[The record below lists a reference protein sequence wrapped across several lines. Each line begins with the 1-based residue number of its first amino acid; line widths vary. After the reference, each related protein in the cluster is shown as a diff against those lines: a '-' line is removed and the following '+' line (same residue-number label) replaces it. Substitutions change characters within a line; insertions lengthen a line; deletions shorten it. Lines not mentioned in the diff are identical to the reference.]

1 MAGKLKQN
9 RKRDM
14 AQGSKMIASEIRTVQ
29 TMVGAPTRSKR
40 GVSKIRVIAL
50 NTFRESV
57 RDRVLYNLI
66 LFVLILVGASVFIS
80 ELSVD
85 QESKFTGTLAL
96 SAMLVFGALIAI
108 FIGVGLV
115 YKEIDKRTIYN
126 LLSKP
131 VHRHEL
137 IIGKYLGL
145 CMTLLV
151 NSAVMM
157 LGTEAALLY
166 VNGGFVP
173 LHVTALAAGYL
184 IYLELALLV
193 AVALMFSTF
202 TTPMLATLFSF
213 AVYVIGHF
221 SGDLR
226 LAAAISD
233 SAVVRGLLTAL
244 YYLIPNLSNF
254 GFITEASHGHVVPL
268 RMAVSATIY
277 ALVYIC
283 ILLSASVLI
292 FQRRNFK

>member
-1 MAGKLKQN
+1 MVAREMNHIPQITARRMRPLPGLGKI
-9 RKRDM
+9 
-14 AQGSKMIASEIRTVQ
+14 G
-29 TMVGAPTRSKR
+29 
-40 GVSKIRVIAL
+40 VIAL

-66 LFVLILVGASVFIS
+66 LFVLILVGSSVFIG
-80 ELSVD
+80 ELSVY
-85 QESKFTGTLAL
+85 QESKFTASIAL

-157 LGTEAALLY
+157 LGTELALLY
-166 VNGGFVP
+166 VNKGFVS
-173 LHVTALAAGYL
+173 LNVSALAAGYL
-184 IYLELALLV
+184 IFLELALLV

-202 TTPMLATLFSF
+202 TTP
-213 AVYVIGHF
+213 
-221 SGDLR
+221 
-226 LAAAISD
+226 
-233 SAVVRGLLTAL
+233 
-244 YYLIPNLSNF
+244 
-254 GFITEASHGHVVPL
+254 
-268 RMAVSATIY
+268 
-277 ALVYIC
+277 
-283 ILLSASVLI
+283 
-292 FQRRNFK
+292 

>member
-1 MAGKLKQN
+1 MA
-9 RKRDM
+9 
-14 AQGSKMIASEIRTVQ
+14 ASEIRTVQ
-29 TMVGAPTRSKR
+29 TMVGAATHSKR
-40 GVSKIRVIAL
+40 SVSKIRVIAL

-66 LFVLILVGASVFIS
+66 LFVLILVGSSVFIG
-80 ELSVD
+80 ELSVYH
-85 QESKFTGTLAL
+85 ESKFTATIAL

-115 YKEIDKRTIYN
+115 YKEIDKRTIYY

-137 IIGKYLGL
+137 IVGKYLGL

-151 NSAVMM
+151 NSVVMM
-157 LGTEAALLY
+157 LGTELTLLY
-166 VNGGFVP
+166 VNGGFVS
-173 LHVTALAAGYL
+173 LHATALAAGYL
-184 IYLELALLV
+184 IFLELALLV

-202 TTPMLATLFSF
+202 TTPLLATLFSF
-213 AVYVIGHF
+213 AIYVIGQF
-221 SGDLR
+221 SVDLR
-226 LAAAISD
+226 VAAAMSD
-233 SAVVRGLLTAL
+233 SVVVRGILTAL

-254 GFITEASHGHVVPL
+254 SFITEASHGRMLPL